1 MSIKSGFFNS
11 LAGDRT
17 YFAEDFAMLFQGIT
31 GSGILSGVGNMF
43 DFSTNGNMTLSVQSG
58 RAWLDET
65 WTDNDAD
72 AVVSFDTADPVLD
85 RYDIVIIE
93 VNKSVDVRQ
102 NTIKVITGT
111 PSGDPQ
117 LPDLVFTENVKQYG
131 LYTVFIPAGTSIIT
145 TTNLTTLID
154 TPDEIQIVTP
164 SGAPETDPIVGAVSG
179 LVKSDGLGNIGAAT
193 EDVDYQGVVAEGPFV
208 DGDKTKLDGL
218 GGAVPE
224 TDPIV
229 GAVSGLVKSD
239 GLGNIGAAI
248 EDVDYQGVVAEG
260 PFVDGDKTKLDA
272 SVLITGNQTIG
283 GEKIFSTIP
292 AGPITGPVLMQD
304 LATKKYVLDNAVE
317 GQQVPETDPIV
328 GAVNGLVKSDG
339 LGNIGAATEDV
350 DYQGVVAE
358 GPFVDGDKTK
368 LDGLGGGGPETDPIV
383 GAVNGLVKSDG
394 LGNIGAATEDVDYQ
408 GVVAEGPFVDGDK
421 TKLDGV
427 ESGADKTDA
436 GNVAAAGAAMS
447 GGSFHDTFSDYE
459 AADHIPWGV
468 GGAEKIASDRI
479 YNINKYADTVVSAG
493 VDILR
498 SGGGIQVLTLTANST
513 LTVDLIQGE
522 SLTLHLLGG
531 DTYAVTWPTMVWV
544 GGITPVLT
552 GHDLLVLWFVN
563 GVLYGNYTGPVS

>member
-368 LDGLGGGGPETDPIV
+368 LDG
-383 GAVNGLVKSDG
+383 
-394 LGNIGAATEDVDYQ
+394 
-408 GVVAEGPFVDGDK
+408 
-421 TKLDGV
+421 V

-479 YNINKYADTVVSAG
+479 YSINKYADTVVSAG

>member
-164 SGAPETDPIVGAVSG
+164 SGAPETDPIVGAV
-179 LVKSDGLGNIGAAT
+179 
-193 EDVDYQGVVAEGPFV
+193 
-208 DGDKTKLDGL
+208 
-218 GGAVPE
+218 
-224 TDPIV
+224 
-229 GAVSGLVKSD
+229 
-239 GLGNIGAAI
+239 
-248 EDVDYQGVVAEG
+248 
-260 PFVDGDKTKLDA
+260 
-272 SVLITGNQTIG
+272 
-283 GEKIFSTIP
+283 
-292 AGPITGPVLMQD
+292 
-304 LATKKYVLDNAVE
+304 
-317 GQQVPETDPIV
+317 
-328 GAVNGLVKSDG
+328 NGLVKSDG

-479 YNINKYADTVVSAG
+479 YSINKYADTVVSAG

-498 SGGGIQVLTLTANST
+498 AGGGIQVLTLTANST

>member
-239 GLGNIGAAI
+239 GLGNIGAA
-248 EDVDYQGVVAEG
+248 
-260 PFVDGDKTKLDA
+260 
-272 SVLITGNQTIG
+272 
-283 GEKIFSTIP
+283 
-292 AGPITGPVLMQD
+292 
-304 LATKKYVLDNAVE
+304 
-317 GQQVPETDPIV
+317 
-328 GAVNGLVKSDG
+328 
-339 LGNIGAATEDV
+339 
-350 DYQGVVAE
+350 
-358 GPFVDGDKTK
+358 
-368 LDGLGGGGPETDPIV
+368 
-383 GAVNGLVKSDG
+383 
-394 LGNIGAATEDVDYQ
+394 TEDVDYQ

-479 YNINKYADTVVSAG
+479 YSINKYADTVVSAG

-498 SGGGIQVLTLTANST
+498 AGGGIQVLTLTANST

>member
-164 SGAPETDPIVGAVSG
+164 SGAPETDPIVGAV
-179 LVKSDGLGNIGAAT
+179 
-193 EDVDYQGVVAEGPFV
+193 
-208 DGDKTKLDGL
+208 
-218 GGAVPE
+218 
-224 TDPIV
+224 
-229 GAVSGLVKSD
+229 
-239 GLGNIGAAI
+239 
-248 EDVDYQGVVAEG
+248 
-260 PFVDGDKTKLDA
+260 
-272 SVLITGNQTIG
+272 
-283 GEKIFSTIP
+283 
-292 AGPITGPVLMQD
+292 
-304 LATKKYVLDNAVE
+304 
-317 GQQVPETDPIV
+317 
-328 GAVNGLVKSDG
+328 
-339 LGNIGAATEDV
+339 
-350 DYQGVVAE
+350 
-358 GPFVDGDKTK
+358 
-368 LDGLGGGGPETDPIV
+368 
-383 GAVNGLVKSDG
+383 NGLVKSDG

-479 YNINKYADTVVSAG
+479 YSINKYADTVVSAG

-498 SGGGIQVLTLTANST
+498 AGGGIQVLTLTANST

>member
-179 LVKSDGLGNIGAAT
+179 LVKSDGLGNIGAA
-193 EDVDYQGVVAEGPFV
+193 
-208 DGDKTKLDGL
+208 
-218 GGAVPE
+218 
-224 TDPIV
+224 
-229 GAVSGLVKSD
+229 
-239 GLGNIGAAI
+239 I

-368 LDGLGGGGPETDPIV
+368 LDG
-383 GAVNGLVKSDG
+383 
-394 LGNIGAATEDVDYQ
+394 
-408 GVVAEGPFVDGDK
+408 
-421 TKLDGV
+421 V

-479 YNINKYADTVVSAG
+479 YSINKYADTVVSAG

-498 SGGGIQVLTLTANST
+498 AGGGIQVLTLTANST

>member
-208 DGDKTKLDGL
+208 DGDKTKLD
-218 GGAVPE
+218 
-224 TDPIV
+224 
-229 GAVSGLVKSD
+229 
-239 GLGNIGAAI
+239 
-248 EDVDYQGVVAEG
+248 
-260 PFVDGDKTKLDA
+260 A

-317 GQQVPETDPIV
+317 GQQV
-328 GAVNGLVKSDG
+328 
-339 LGNIGAATEDV
+339 
-350 DYQGVVAE
+350 
-358 GPFVDGDKTK
+358 
-368 LDGLGGGGPETDPIV
+368 PETDPIV

>member
-208 DGDKTKLDGL
+208 DGDKTKLD
-218 GGAVPE
+218 
-224 TDPIV
+224 
-229 GAVSGLVKSD
+229 
-239 GLGNIGAAI
+239 
-248 EDVDYQGVVAEG
+248 
-260 PFVDGDKTKLDA
+260 A

-317 GQQVPETDPIV
+317 GQQV
-328 GAVNGLVKSDG
+328 
-339 LGNIGAATEDV
+339 
-350 DYQGVVAE
+350 
-358 GPFVDGDKTK
+358 
-368 LDGLGGGGPETDPIV
+368 PETDPIV

-479 YNINKYADTVVSAG
+479 YSINKYADTVVSAG

-498 SGGGIQVLTLTANST
+498 AGGGIQVLTLTANST